1 MIKIDLNRRDHGWA
15 AIIVGDPAYWGLGDP
30 AYWGFGTSICQSVGD
45 LIVSYPG
52 HFGIEIVMPAP
63 PKPEPTN
70 LPTIP

>member
-15 AIIVGDPAYWGLGDP
+15 AIIVGDPAYWG
-30 AYWGFGTSICQSVGD
+30 FGTSVCQAVGD
-45 LIVSYPG
+45 LIISYPG